1 MCLPT
6 TYEAIHAGA
15 ILMPQTRAE
24 RRRLDTARATAQR
37 LRDRPTHRRIHPEF
51 EARHLEEQ
59 WGMARPTAVLVCAL
73 LKEKR

>member
-1 MCLPT
+1 MCLPVS
-6 TYEAIHAGA
+6 YSEVHAGA
-15 ILMPQTRAE
+15 ILCPQTKAE
-24 RRRLDTARATAQR
+24 RRRLDAARATAQR

-51 EARHLEEQ
+51 EARCLEEK